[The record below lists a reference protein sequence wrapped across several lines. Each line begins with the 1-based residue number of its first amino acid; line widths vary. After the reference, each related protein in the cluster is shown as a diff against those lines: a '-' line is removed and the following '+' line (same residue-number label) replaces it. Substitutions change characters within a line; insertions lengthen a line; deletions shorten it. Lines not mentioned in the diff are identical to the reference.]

1 MQYIVE
7 KYTKS
12 VESSSGFCVGIS
24 LFHFYQTE
32 GLKTFLPTL
41 LKLGIETQVV
51 TNISISFIFT
61 NQGTYLS
68 ISCCKIK
75 RKKFL

>member
-12 VESSSGFCVGIS
+12 VESSSGFYVGIS

-32 GLKTFLPTL
+32 GH
-41 LKLGIETQVV
+41 
-51 TNISISFIFT
+51 SI
-61 NQGTYLS
+61 
-68 ISCCKIK
+68 
-75 RKKFL
+75 

>member
-32 GLKTFLPTL
+32 GH
-41 LKLGIETQVV
+41 
-51 TNISISFIFT
+51 SI
-61 NQGTYLS
+61 
-68 ISCCKIK
+68 
-75 RKKFL
+75 